1 MSIIVTLNLK
11 EVLTKR
17 EMHELPYPLYGY
29 TSHAAYFDA
38 VK

>member
-1 MSIIVTLNLK
+1 MNIIVTLNLK

-29 TSHAAYFDA
+29 TSNAAYFEA
-38 VK
+38 VR